1 MKLNRMVILAVLLI
15 ALFMSSVALGKTQIT
30 VWCLAFDPHVNG
42 SNATIKAFMEKNPD
56 IEVILEPQPGQADL
70 VAKMRAALAAGNG
83 AELFITPG
91 TTVLEWA
98 VPGSIQ
104 PLTPDVFPSAD
115 WVKQNLDPEYY
126 LQCNLEGQIWAVGI
140 PDPPGDTGIL
150 VNVDHLNEAG
160 LSIEKAFVDT
170 DQLIDYAKKLS
181 KYDDGGN
188 LVRAGLSFQESNDPM
203 YFISY
208 IADQGGKFWDNDK
221 QVFNFQTPEA
231 KNALQFFYDIFFTHK
246 VDSTNMPTTMDA
258 LVQNLASMAFMWP
271 EFLPFVKITYPDMNF
286 QFIMKP
292 GFVKGKKPLF
302 SHSDTWNF
310 VMPSYVK
317 DDKKTATVKFLQYLA
332 SEEGQLLFLEQN
344 PGLPIP
350 RSLLNHEFYKTGRG
364 AYLEPVIAAMKEG
377 YCRYWGPFP
386 EQDTL
391 LYNIWWPSID
401 AMIHGQMTVDQTLT
415 QMEEN
420 SNKQVDT
427 MKTKYPNV
435 PKVTIYYDGLPEDLA
450 IK

>member
-1 MKLNRMVILAVLLI
+1 
-15 ALFMSSVALGKTQIT
+15 
-30 VWCLAFDPHVNG
+30 
-42 SNATIKAFMEKNPD
+42 
-56 IEVILEPQPGQADL
+56 
-70 VAKMRAALAAGNG
+70 
-83 AELFITPG
+83 
-91 TTVLEWA
+91 
-98 VPGSIQ
+98 
-104 PLTPDVFPSAD
+104 
-115 WVKQNLDPEYY
+115 
-126 LQCNLEGQIWAVGI
+126 
-140 PDPPGDTGIL
+140 
-150 VNVDHLNEAG
+150 
-160 LSIEKAFVDT
+160 
-170 DQLIDYAKKLS
+170 
-181 KYDDGGN
+181 
-188 LVRAGLSFQESNDPM
+188 
-203 YFISY
+203 
-208 IADQGGKFWDNDK
+208 
-221 QVFNFQTPEA
+221 
-231 KNALQFFYDIFFTHK
+231 
-246 VDSTNMPTTMDA
+246 MPTTMDA

-271 EFLPFVKITYPDMNF
+271 EFLPFAKITYPDMNF

-317 DDKKTATVKFLQYLA
+317 DDKKAATIKFLQYLA

-350 RSLLNHEFYKTGRG
+350 RSLLDHEFYKTGRG

-377 YCRYWGPFP
+377 YYRYWGPFP

>member
-1 MKLNRMVILAVLLI
+1 M
-15 ALFMSSVALGKTQIT
+15 
-30 VWCLAFDPHVNG
+30 
-42 SNATIKAFMEKNPD
+42 
-56 IEVILEPQPGQADL
+56 
-70 VAKMRAALAAGNG
+70 
-83 AELFITPG
+83 
-91 TTVLEWA
+91 
-98 VPGSIQ
+98 
-104 PLTPDVFPSAD
+104 
-115 WVKQNLDPEYY
+115 
-126 LQCNLEGQIWAVGI
+126 QCNLNDQIWAVGI

-160 LSIEKAFVDT
+160 LAIEKAFVDT

-181 KYDDGGN
+181 QYDDEGN

-271 EFLPFVKITYPDMNF
+271 EFLPFAKITYPDMNF

-317 DDKKTATVKFLQYLA
+317 DDKKAATIKFLQYLA

-350 RSLLNHEFYKTGRG
+350 RSLLDHEFYKTGRG

-377 YCRYWGPFP
+377 YYRYWGPFP
-386 EQDTL
+386 EQR
-391 LYNIWWPSID
+391 
-401 AMIHGQMTVDQTLT
+401 
-415 QMEEN
+415 
-420 SNKQVDT
+420 
-427 MKTKYPNV
+427 
-435 PKVTIYYDGLPEDLA
+435 
-450 IK
+450 